1 MSMPPENSTV
11 DMRARTRWL
20 EDQSARRRVD
30 EPPGPPHDG
39 DMERRVA
46 SLETDLKEIK
56 ADLKALVKDA
66 AEIKGR
72 VSQIPTTFQVL
83 TWFVAVAIGLTA
95 LVFTIAKT
103 VASH

>member
-1 MSMPPENSTV
+1 MPPENNTV
-11 DMRARTRWL
+11 DMSVRTRWL
-20 EDQSARRRVD
+20 EEQATRRRVD

-39 DMERRVA
+39 DMERRIT
-46 SLETDLKEIK
+46 SLEGDIKEIK

-72 VSQIPTTFQVL
+72 VSQMPTTFQVL

-103 VASH
+103 VGGH